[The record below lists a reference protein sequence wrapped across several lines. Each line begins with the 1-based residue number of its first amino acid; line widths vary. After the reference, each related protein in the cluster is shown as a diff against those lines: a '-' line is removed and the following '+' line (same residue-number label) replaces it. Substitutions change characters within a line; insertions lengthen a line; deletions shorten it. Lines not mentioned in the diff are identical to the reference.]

1 MRITTRIATI
11 AALGAAIAGGASS
24 VKAQA
29 DDYPNRPVQ
38 LIVPFPP
45 GGVAELACRP
55 VSLALANIL
64 KQPVV
69 IINRP
74 GAGGAT
80 GNAQVANAKPDGYTL
95 LCGLASMSAIP
106 EAEKVAGKPLTY
118 RLDQFAPIARIT
130 ADPLVMITRA
140 ESPWKSI
147 HDLIK
152 DAKSRPGKISYASS
166 GVYGNIHVAVEMLG
180 HASDSHYLHVPYAGG
195 GPANKAALAGEVE
208 FTLAGMSSSGPL
220 IRSGKMRPV
229 AVWGEKR
236 LAATPETPTLKE
248 QGFDV
253 EFYIWT
259 AMFAPTGTAAPIMNK
274 LRVAVRHALNDAE
287 VKAQFERLLTPIAYL
302 DGPDFK
308 PFWDQDTARLA
319 ATIKRIGRLEDTK

>member
-1 MRITTRIATI
+1 MNISKRITVAFAAC
-11 AALGAAIAGGASS
+11 AALISAAGA
-24 VKAQA
+24 VAQA

-55 VSLALANIL
+55 VSIALGNLL

-69 IINRP
+69 IMNRP

-80 GNAQVANAKPDGYTL
+80 GNLAVANAKPDGYTL

-130 ADPLVMITRA
+130 ADPLVMIART

-147 HDLIK
+147 QDLIK

-208 FTLAGMSSSGPL
+208 FTLAGMSSAGPF
-220 IRSGKMRPV
+220 IRSGKMRPI
-229 AVWGEKR
+229 AVWGDKR

-248 QGFDV
+248 LGFDV

-259 AMFAPTGTAAPIMNK
+259 AMFAPTGTPAPVMNK
-274 LRVAVRHALNDAE
+274 LRVAVRQALLEPE
-287 VKAQFERLLTPIAYL
+287 VKAQFEKLLTPIAYL

-319 ATIKRIGRLEDTK
+319 ATIKKIGRLEETK

>member
-1 MRITTRIATI
+1 MRLTKRIPAFAML
-11 AALGAAIAGGASS
+11 AAASVAASTAM
-24 VKAQA
+24 AQA
-29 DDYPNRPVQ
+29 DDFPNRPVQ

-55 VSLALANIL
+55 VSIALGNLL

-95 LCGLASMSAIP
+95 LCGLASMSAIA
-106 EAEKVAGKPLTY
+106 EAEQVEGKPLTY

-130 ADPLVMITRA
+130 ADPLVMIARA

-180 HASDSHYLHVPYAGG
+180 HASDSHYLHVPYGGG
-195 GPANKAALAGEVE
+195 GPANKAALSGEVE
-208 FTLAGMSSSGPL
+208 FTLAGMSSAGPF

-229 AVWGEKR
+229 AVWGDKR
-236 LAATPETPTLKE
+236 LATTPDTPTLKE

-259 AMFAPTGTAAPIMNK
+259 ALFAPAGTPAPIMNK
-274 LRVAVRHALNDAE
+274 LRVAVRQSVQEAE

-319 ATIKRIGRLEDTK
+319 ATIKKIGRLEETK

>member
-1 MRITTRIATI
+1 MNISKRITVAFAAC
-11 AALGAAIAGGASS
+11 AALIGATGAL
-24 VKAQA
+24 AQA

-55 VSLALANIL
+55 VSIALGNLL

-69 IINRP
+69 IMNRP

-80 GNAQVANAKPDGYTL
+80 GNLAVANAKPDGYTL

-130 ADPLVMITRA
+130 ADPLVMIART

-147 HDLIK
+147 QDLIK

-208 FTLAGMSSSGPL
+208 FTLAGMSSAGPF
-220 IRSGKMRPV
+220 IRSGKMRPI
-229 AVWGEKR
+229 AVWGDKR

-248 QGFDV
+248 LGFDV

-259 AMFAPTGTAAPIMNK
+259 AMFAPTGTPAPVMNK
-274 LRVAVRHALNDAE
+274 LRVAVRQALLEPE
-287 VKAQFERLLTPIAYL
+287 VKAQFEKLLTPIAYL

-319 ATIKRIGRLEDTK
+319 ATIKKIGRLEETK

>member
-1 MRITTRIATI
+1 MNISKRITVAFAAC
-11 AALGAAIAGGASS
+11 AALIGATGAL
-24 VKAQA
+24 AQA

-55 VSLALANIL
+55 VSIALGNLL

-69 IINRP
+69 IMNRP

-80 GNAQVANAKPDGYTL
+80 GNLAVANAKPDGYTL

-130 ADPLVMITRA
+130 ADPLVMIART
-140 ESPWKSI
+140 ESSWKSI
-147 HDLIK
+147 QDLIK

-208 FTLAGMSSSGPL
+208 FTLAGMSSAGPF
-220 IRSGKMRPV
+220 IRSGKMRPI
-229 AVWGEKR
+229 AVWGDKR

-248 QGFDV
+248 LGFDV

-259 AMFAPTGTAAPIMNK
+259 AMFAPTGTPAPVMNK
-274 LRVAVRHALNDAE
+274 LRVAVRQALLEPE
-287 VKAQFERLLTPIAYL
+287 VKAQFEKLLTPIAYL

-319 ATIKRIGRLEDTK
+319 ATIKKIGRLEETK